1 MDVAQ
6 GLGEPRYI
14 GLFLCVLMYSLSC
27 ILTYLFYVSCTMND
41 FDHIMVNKLFNG
53 YPKGGCY

>member
-6 GLGEPRYI
+6 GLGEPPYI
-14 GLFLCVLMYSLSC
+14 GFFLCVMMYSLSR

-41 FDHIMVNKLFNG
+41 FDHMMVNKLLNG
-53 YPKGGCY
+53 